1 MISNCKVGAIVFF
14 VSDLARSVDFYRDT
28 LGLPVQVVDGHD
40 GPFAVGDVGDLSLV
54 FIPRP
59 ARAGESPVVVF
70 SLDGGS
76 VVSQAGGGSCRFST
90 IASSPRVSSS
100 SAATAS
106 RARRRT
112 PLRAASAACRLSTP
126 DSHGRS
132 CRPAIHAASNAS
144 WTRSSASSTRRHR
157 RSACA
162 RNWR

>member
-70 SLDGGS
+70 SLDGGIDDHAEALAARGVEI
-76 VVSQAGGGSCRFST
+76 VVPVSESPDGGLSLDFLDPDGNVLSLHQ
-90 IASSPRVSSS
+90 PEG
-100 SAATAS
+100 AS
-106 RARRRT
+106 RRR
-112 PLRAASAACRLSTP
+112 
-126 DSHGRS
+126 
-132 CRPAIHAASNAS
+132 
-144 WTRSSASSTRRHR
+144 
-157 RSACA
+157 
-162 RNWR
+162 

>member
-70 SLDGGS
+70 SLDGGIDDHAEALAAKGVEI
-76 VVSQAGGGSCRFST
+76 VVPVSESPDGGLSLDFLDPDGNVLSLHQ
-90 IASSPRVSSS
+90 PEG
-100 SAATAS
+100 AS
-106 RARRRT
+106 RRR
-112 PLRAASAACRLSTP
+112 
-126 DSHGRS
+126 
-132 CRPAIHAASNAS
+132 
-144 WTRSSASSTRRHR
+144 
-157 RSACA
+157 
-162 RNWR
+162 